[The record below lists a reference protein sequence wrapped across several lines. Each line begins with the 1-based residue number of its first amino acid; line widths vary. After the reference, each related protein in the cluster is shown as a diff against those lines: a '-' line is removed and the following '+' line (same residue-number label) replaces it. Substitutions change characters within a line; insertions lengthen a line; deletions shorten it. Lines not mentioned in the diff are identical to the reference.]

1 MSNASY
7 ELIIEELEE
16 IRKKIKNLRR
26 IPAVHINQ
34 QIIIL
39 KKINQLLKRNN
50 ILLTTKQKYLED
62 KKNVIGTKVEV
73 LVSRFT

>member
-1 MSNASY
+1 MSDTSY

-34 QIIIL
+34 QILIL

-50 ILLTTKQKYLED
+50 ILLTTKQKHLED